1 MAESQP
7 TRWAEPFGQEMDAGE
22 VEQLLRVRPFS
33 DFNPDAFPA
42 NLPLAGILQNDT
54 RVRTFQKGQFVVREG
69 DYGNSA
75 FLVLAGEVRAILDH
89 LPQDLLGRSSLPK
102 PGIFKRIA
110 RAFKASPYPEAR
122 PFSGQRNIRGKA
134 SDPIFLQDIPRILE
148 SGKRSAVMGEGE
160 LFGELAAIGRTPRV
174 ATVVAEQ
181 DGTRLLEIRWQ
192 GLRDIG
198 RFAPEWQKHIEEQ
211 YRQYGLNSHLKATS
225 PIDRLD
231 QATQS
236 LIAEATRFVR
246 FGGFDWHHE
255 FKQQSDKIPAAERIK
270 REPIVLKEGDYLNGL
285 YLIQS
290 GFVRVS
296 KKYNYGE
303 RTISYLGKGQSF
315 GLRELCYNAG
325 ADAPIGSQATL
336 RAQGYVDVLVIPTHL
351 VEDHILP
358 VLTDAEKRA
367 LVAGVGAAPSGKSS
381 PAHISPPASRTRGI
395 SAEML
400 EFLLD
405 HRTING
411 TATMLID
418 LNRCTR
424 CDDCVRACASTHD
437 NNPRFIRHGHAF
449 DGIQV
454 TNACMHC
461 ADPVCML
468 ECPTGAIHRNEEGGQ
483 ILINDFTCI
492 GCAMCANSCPYDNIQ
507 MVTITGDSGLPQYP
521 LKLDGDGNI
530 IAEQSWREPFRKAT
544 KCDLC
549 ADQPTGPACANA
561 CPHDALVRADMRDVD
576 ALAAWINR
584 S

>member
-1 MAESQP
+1 
-7 TRWAEPFGQEMDAGE
+7 MDAEEARRLIGI
-22 VEQLLRVRPFS
+22 RPFS
-33 DFNPDAFPA
+33 EFDPDAFPA

-54 RVRTFQKGQFVVREG
+54 RVRSFQKGQFVVREG

-75 FLVLAGEVRAILDH
+75 FLVLSGEVRAILDR
-89 LPQDLLGRSSLPK
+89 LPQDLLGRGSQAK
-102 PGIFKRIA
+102 PSIFKRIA
-110 RAFKASPYPEAR
+110 RALKTSPYPEAR

-148 SGKRSAVMGEGE
+148 SGSRSAIMGEGE
-160 LFGELAAIGRTPRV
+160 LFGELAALGRTPRV
-174 ATVVAEQ
+174 ATVVAEH

-198 RFAPEWQKHIEEQ
+198 RFAPQWQRHIEEQ
-211 YRQYGLNSHLKATS
+211 YREHGLNSHLKATS

-231 QATQS
+231 QATQKR
-236 LIAEATRFVR
+236 IAEGTRFVR

-255 FKQQSDKIPAAERIK
+255 FKQQSAKVAAADRI
-270 REPIVLKEGDYLNGL
+270 RSEPVVIKQGDYLNGL

-303 RTISYLGKGQSF
+303 KTTSYLGKGQSF
-315 GLRELCYNAG
+315 GLRELCFNAAG
-325 ADAPIGSQATL
+325 GQPIGSQSTL

-358 VLTDAEKRA
+358 VLSDSEKRE
-367 LVAGVGAAPSGKSS
+367 LIAGIDPAPADRPPSKDGHAKGKSE
-381 PAHISPPASRTRGI
+381 RGI

-437 NNPRFIRHGHAF
+437 NNPRFIRHGPAF

-492 GCAMCANSCPYDNIQ
+492 GCSMCANSCPYDNIQ
-507 MVTITGDSGLPQYP
+507 MVTITGSEGRPQYP
-521 LKLDGDGNI
+521 LKIDSEGNI
-530 IAEQSWREPFRKAT
+530 VAEQTWREPFRKAT

-549 ADQPTGPACANA
+549 ADQATGPACFNA
-561 CPHDALVRADMRDVD
+561 CPHDALARADMRDVG

-584 S
+584 T